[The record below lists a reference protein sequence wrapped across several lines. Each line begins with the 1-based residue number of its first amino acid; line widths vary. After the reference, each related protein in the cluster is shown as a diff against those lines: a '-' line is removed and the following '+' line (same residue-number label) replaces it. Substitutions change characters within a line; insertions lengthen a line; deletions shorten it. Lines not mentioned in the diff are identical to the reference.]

1 MSLKYYPL
9 TRIITNKYTRGDQY
23 TLPNGTSYVGR
34 YYITYDNNAF
44 TGINP
49 VLGESIPLTDILT
62 DQLETKH
69 IQALNSSAARNYTA
83 ALSKAPSYD
92 DDFELTEL
100 IPYYPLPL
108 DSDYARGYFTR
119 YFAKNVSGPGYIVE
133 ISNADWTKIQNGDV
147 PTNVLGYQTTDMLWQ
162 LTGPLKDTRISQYQ
176 IKGGV
181 YDTNKRVTEGKAKGF
196 NGLVAFIGGEYTKF
210 AIINPDVAT
219 TGSV

>member
-1 MSLKYYPL
+1 MPLKYYPL

-23 TLPNGTSYVGR
+23 TLPNGISYVGR

-62 DQLETKH
+62 DQLKTKH
-69 IQALNSSAARNYTA
+69 TQALNSSAARNYTA
-83 ALSKAPSYD
+83 AFSQAPAYED
-92 DDFELTEL
+92 NYELTEL
-100 IPYYPLPL
+100 IPYYPIAL

-119 YFAKNVSGPGYIVE
+119 YFAKNVSGPGYIIE
-133 ISNADWTKIQNGDV
+133 ISKLDWTKIQDGNISPGI
-147 PTNVLGYQTTDMLWQ
+147 LGYQTTEMLWQ

-181 YDTNKRVTEGKAKGF
+181 FDTNKRVTEGKAKGF
-196 NGLVAFIGGEYTKF
+196 NGLLAFIGGEYTKF
-210 AIINPDVAT
+210 AIITPDVAT
-219 TGSV
+219 TGSI